1 MSRATLLALAALPA
15 VLGLELPGGVGRLPA
30 LGWNSWNAYG
40 CDIDSAKIMQAANA
54 VVSMG
59 FKDAG
64 YNYVNSDDCWSSLD
78 GRDPTTHQL
87 VPNATKFP
95 LGIKGVAD
103 QVHGLGLKFG
113 IYSSAG
119 TMTCGRYPA
128 SLGYEMVDAYTF
140 ASWGVDYLKYDNCF
154 PSEEWVDDCFA
165 CNGDPSFDSIGKVN
179 GSCTNSTPETP
190 YYSVPKRPFCALEW
204 PVDGVN
210 YTAKYTALRFRIM
223 ENALLAQN
231 RTILY
236 SLCEWGVDEP
246 WTWANGTG
254 NSWRMSND
262 INPSWSRIVQIL
274 NVNSFLGEYT
284 NFYGR
289 NDPDM
294 LEVGNGNLTV
304 EEERTHFALWAM
316 MKAPLIM
323 GTDLTKLNASQ
334 VAILQNKYLLAFNQD
349 SVVGEPAMP
358 YKWGVNPDYTFNSTF
373 PAQYWSGASSN
384 GTMVAMFNPFNQSR
398 TMTALY
404 SEIPE
409 LDAGGCYDVVDAWTG
424 ADMGCKETSVN
435 VTLAAHDTAVL
446 LFGAKCILG

>member
-140 ASWGVDYLKYDNCF
+140 ASWGVDYL
-154 PSEEWVDDCFA
+154 
-165 CNGDPSFDSIGKVN
+165 
-179 GSCTNSTPETP
+179 
-190 YYSVPKRPFCALEW
+190 KRPFCALEW